1 MNDPERI
8 ANLRLKLIEDRPLED
23 KDVEL
28 IHEALSYLY
37 TLETRFD
44 KDHICYD
51 TQNKPT
57 GIMIHIS
64 QPDLE
69 KVLKDS
75 TIRGQLIDHLANTA
89 DTFFA
94 KRWE

>member
-1 MNDPERI
+1 MSDPDRI
-8 ANLRLKLIEDRPLED
+8 ANLRLKLIEERPLKE
-23 KDVEL
+23 KDIEL

-37 TLETRFD
+37 SVETRYD
-44 KDHICYD
+44 RDHICYD
-51 TQNKPT
+51 VQNQPT
-57 GIMIHIS
+57 GIMIHVS

-69 KVLKDS
+69 TVLKDS
-75 TIRGQLIDHLANTA
+75 TLRCKLIEHLANAA